1 MIGAVLIE
9 ILDVKAPPSQSR
21 FPLYD
26 SLYKQSQMNLLFAA
40 RGKFDENNFD
50 NFSWEKYK
58 DWSKIY
64 QLDELV
70 SLDGILNE
78 DLIEPDYDNEED
90 WNNIHVVDL
99 VQTGFYNNIEYI
111 LRKISTK
118 NKFNLLAVEIEPNE
132 ECSNLIVEDYEFIG
146 YDLLDQDFAISAL
159 SNCGG
164 FDESFLPT
172 ELNNKGLIDNLE
184 KAKNIQEK
192 LLENNPKEHHADT
205 NVIAVWRHFKIG
217 R

>member
-1 MIGAVLIE
+1 MLEIGSPPDFRFAV
-9 ILDVKAPPSQSR
+9 ARTSQSP

-90 WNNIHVVDL
+90 CNNIHVVDL

-164 FDESFLPT
+164 FDE
-172 ELNNKGLIDNLE
+172 
-184 KAKNIQEK
+184 
-192 LLENNPKEHHADT
+192 
-205 NVIAVWRHFKIG
+205 
-217 R
+217 

>member
-1 MIGAVLIE
+1 MCIRDSHLAR
-9 ILDVKAPPSQSR
+9 PSQIL

-70 SLDGILNE
+70 SLDGMLNE

-90 WNNIHVVDL
+90 WNNIDVYKRQSIYQHF
-99 VQTGFYNNIEYI
+99 GK
-111 LRKISTK
+111 RTK
-118 NKFNLLAVEIEPNE
+118 MVSI
-132 ECSNLIVEDYEFIG
+132 
-146 YDLLDQDFAISAL
+146 
-159 SNCGG
+159 
-164 FDESFLPT
+164 
-172 ELNNKGLIDNLE
+172 
-184 KAKNIQEK
+184 
-192 LLENNPKEHHADT
+192 
-205 NVIAVWRHFKIG
+205 
-217 R
+217 